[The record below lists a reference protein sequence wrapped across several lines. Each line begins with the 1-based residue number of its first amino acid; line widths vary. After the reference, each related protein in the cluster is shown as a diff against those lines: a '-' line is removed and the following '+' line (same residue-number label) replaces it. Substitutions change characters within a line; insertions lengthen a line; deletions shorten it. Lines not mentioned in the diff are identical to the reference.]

1 MMNKKHRMFVRMVG
15 ASLIRRR
22 SRMIVALLAIV
33 VGATILSGLGMIYY
47 DVPRQMSA
55 QFRSYGANII
65 FVPEA
70 GEAISPETVRQG
82 VAVFPQDKTEGFTPY
97 RYENSTYNDIPV
109 TLAGTDFDSVMKTSP
124 YWHITGELPRQDGQ
138 ALIGKKVAER
148 FDLQTG
154 SSMKLMNSFEVTEET
169 DTSKIPDYEIV
180 TDPQTGEKFCD
191 HELDLK
197 IAGILE
203 TGGPEEEYLYVTL
216 ADLEN
221 LTLQEKGYDIVEVSV
236 AGKQEELKDY
246 VGKVNQTVSGVSAK
260 LVKRVTASESTV
272 LTKLESLVLIVTLVV
287 LALTMICVATTMT
300 AVIAERRKEIG
311 LRKALGALNSGII
324 LEFLSEGLV
333 LGGVGGIVG
342 SVLGYFFA
350 DLVSINV
357 FSSGIT
363 FRPLLIPITIIASVV
378 VTGVACLIPIRS
390 AVEVDPALVLKGE

>member
-203 TGGPEEEYLYVTL
+203 TGGPEEE
-216 ADLEN
+216 
-221 LTLQEKGYDIVEVSV
+221 S
-236 AGKQEELKDY
+236 
-246 VGKVNQTVSGVSAK
+246 
-260 LVKRVTASESTV
+260 
-272 LTKLESLVLIVTLVV
+272 
-287 LALTMICVATTMT
+287 
-300 AVIAERRKEIG
+300 
-311 LRKALGALNSGII
+311 
-324 LEFLSEGLV
+324 
-333 LGGVGGIVG
+333 
-342 SVLGYFFA
+342 
-350 DLVSINV
+350 
-357 FSSGIT
+357 
-363 FRPLLIPITIIASVV
+363 
-378 VTGVACLIPIRS
+378 
-390 AVEVDPALVLKGE
+390 